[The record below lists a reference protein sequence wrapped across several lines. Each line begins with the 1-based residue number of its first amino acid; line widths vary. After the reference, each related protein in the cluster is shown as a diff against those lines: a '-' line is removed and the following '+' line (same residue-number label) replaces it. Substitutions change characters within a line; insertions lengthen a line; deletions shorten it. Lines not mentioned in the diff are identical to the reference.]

1 MKNRRLIN
9 ILTAGLILMNGVASI
24 ASAADRTLS
33 KTAAQT
39 QAQAVVEQ
47 RKAQLR
53 DMLAE
58 EWTNREFTNGE
69 YRMRFWDTIY
79 GPKEVPEGGR
89 SLYISLHGGG
99 GAPAEVNDGQ
109 WANQKVLYRP
119 AEGLYFVPRS
129 PTDTW
134 NMWHQEYMDDFL
146 RKTIAAA
153 VIFEGVNPDKVY
165 ILGYSAGGDGLYQL
179 APRLADHWAA
189 ASMMAGH
196 PGDARPESLR
206 NLPFAIYMGG
216 QDGAYDR
223 NSLARQYST
232 TLDRLAIAEGDGT
245 YIHDTHIYEDCGHWM
260 LRRDTIALPWMAQFV
275 RNLYPKR
282 VIWIQDDVLRDN
294 FYWLGVPE
302 IHRRA
307 GAKIVAEIKGQT
319 VRIEESDSP
328 IVLVGLNDE
337 LLDLDKP
344 VTVRF
349 GDRTIATKRFRRTE
363 SALGRPLNK
372 SVYSLDAPYPV
383 VLKIEK
389 NASVKAGATVTQL

>member
-1 MKNRRLIN
+1 MQTRQ
-9 ILTAGLILMNGVASI
+9 ILTSLAVGLMLGGIASTALAAEKALDKAASDAQAKAITGQRMAGLREA
-24 ASAADRTLS
+24 
-33 KTAAQT
+33 
-39 QAQAVVEQ
+39 
-47 RKAQLR
+47 
-53 DMLAE
+53 LAN
-58 EWTNREFTNGE
+58 EWKNHEFTNGE
-69 YRMRFWDTIY
+69 FQMKFWDTIY
-79 GPKEVPEGGR
+79 GPKTVPEGGR

-99 GAPAEVNDGQ
+99 GAPSEVNDQQ
-109 WANQKVLYRP
+109 WRNQKYLYRP

-129 PTDTW
+129 PTDSW

-179 APRLADHWAA
+179 APRMADHWAA

-196 PGDARPESLR
+196 PGDARMESLR

-232 TLDRLAIAEGDGT
+232 ILERLAIAEGEGT

-260 LRRDTIALPWMAQFV
+260 LRRDTIAIPWMAQFT
-275 RNLYPKR
+275 RNTYPRR
-282 VIWIQDDVLRDN
+282 VVWVQDDVLRDN
-294 FYWLGVPE
+294 FYWVGVPE
-302 IHRRA
+302 IHRKQ
-307 GAKIVAEIKGQT
+307 GAKIVAEIDGQT

-328 IVLVGLNDE
+328 VILVGLNDE

-344 VTVRF
+344 VTVMF
-349 GDRTIATKRFRRTE
+349 GDKTITKQRFRRTA
-363 SALGRPLNK
+363 SSLSQPLNR
-372 SVYSLDAPYPV
+372 SAYSLDAPYPV

-389 NASVKAGATVTQL
+389 DANAKAGATVTRL

>member
-1 MKNRRLIN
+1 MKTKQTIF
-9 ILTAGLILMNGVASI
+9 TFAAGLLLFGAGSTVSGAEK
-24 ASAADRTLS
+24 ALTKAA
-33 KTAAQT
+33 AEAQT
-39 QAQAVVEQ
+39 RAFTTEQ
-47 RKAQLR
+47 RAQLR
-53 DMLAE
+53 EALAE
-58 EWTNREFTNGE
+58 EWANHEFTNGE

-99 GAPAEVNDGQ
+99 GAPARVNDGQ
-109 WANQKVLYRP
+109 WENQKRLYRP

-153 VIFEGVNPDKVY
+153 VVFEGVNPEKVY

-206 NLPFAIYMGG
+206 NLPFAIFMGG
-216 QDGAYDR
+216 QDAAYDR

-232 TLDRLAIAEGDGT
+232 TLDRLSIAEGDGT
-245 YIHDTHIYEDCGHWM
+245 YLHDTHIYEDCGHWM
-260 LRRDTIALPWMAQFV
+260 LHRDTIALPWMAQFT
-275 RNLYPKR
+275 RNTYPKR
-282 VIWIQDDVLRDN
+282 VIWVQDDVLRDN

-302 IHRRA
+302 LHRRA

-328 IVLVGLNDE
+328 VVLVGLNDT

-344 VTVRF
+344 VTILL
-349 GDRTIATKRFRRTE
+349 GDRPIATKRFRRTAATL
-363 SALGRPLNK
+363 SKPLNP

-383 VLKIEK
+383 ILKIEK
-389 NASVKAGATVTQL
+389 NAAVKTGTTVTQL

>member
-1 MKNRRLIN
+1 MTRTLHFLFFSLLLSGCWI
-9 ILTAGLILMNGVASI
+9 G
-24 ASAADRTLS
+24 ASAAEKALT
-33 KTAAQT
+33 KTAART
-39 QAQAVVEQ
+39 EAQRLVET

-53 DMLAE
+53 ETLVE
-58 EWTNREFTNGE
+58 EWANHEFTNGE

-79 GPKEVPEGGR
+79 GPKEAPEGGR

-99 GAPAEVNDGQ
+99 GAPAVVNDGQ
-109 WANQKVLYRP
+109 WDNQKVLYRP

-153 VIFEGVNPDKVY
+153 VIFEGVNPEKVY

-245 YIHDTHIYEDCGHWM
+245 YVHDTHIYEDCGHWM
-260 LRRDTIALPWMAQFV
+260 LRRDTIALPWMAQFT

-307 GAKIVAEIKGQT
+307 GAKIVAEIDGQT
-319 VRIEESDSP
+319 LRIKESDSP

-344 VTVRF
+344 ITVF
-349 GDRTIATKRFRRTE
+349 MGDRPIATKRFRRTA
-363 SALGRPLNK
+363 SSLAQPLNK
-372 SVYSLDAPYPV
+372 SAFSLDLPYPV

-389 NASVKAGATVTQL
+389 NAALKTGATVTQL

>member
-1 MKNRRLIN
+1 MQTKHILIT
-9 ILTAGLILMNGVASI
+9 LTLGVMLGGI
-24 ASAADRTLS
+24 ASTAFAAKKTLRQ
-33 KTAAQT
+33 TAAQI
-39 QAQAVVEQ
+39 QAQNIVEA

-53 DMLAE
+53 KTLAE
-58 EWTNREFTNGE
+58 EWTNHEFTLGE

-79 GPKEVPEGGR
+79 GPETAPEGGR

-99 GAPAEVNDGQ
+99 GAPPEVNDGQ
-109 WANQKVLYRP
+109 WNNQKRLYQP

-129 PTDTW
+129 PTDSW
-134 NMWHQEYMDDFL
+134 NMWHQEYMDELL

-196 PGDARPESLR
+196 PGDARMESLR

-216 QDGAYDR
+216 QDAAYDR

-232 TLDRLAIAEGDGT
+232 LLDRLAIAEGEGT

-260 LRRDTIALPWMAQFV
+260 LRRDTIAIPWMAQFT
-275 RNLYPKR
+275 RNAYPKR
-282 VIWIQDDVLRDN
+282 VVWVQDDVLRDN
-294 FYWLGVPE
+294 FYWVGVPA

-307 GAKIVAEIKGQT
+307 GAKIVAEINGQT

-328 IVLVGLNDE
+328 VIWVGLNDT
-337 LLDLDKP
+337 LIDLDKP
-344 VTVRF
+344 VTVVF
-349 GDRTIATKRFRRTE
+349 GDKTIATKRFRR
-363 SALGRPLNK
+363 SASSLTQPLNK
-372 SVYSLDAPYPV
+372 SDFSLDIPYPV

-389 NASVKAGATVTQL
+389 NANTKAGATVVQF

>member
-1 MKNRRLIN
+1 MKIRHTLPLLIFS
-9 ILTAGLILMNGVASI
+9 LTIVSI
-24 ASAADRTLS
+24 VPNASAAGKRLS
-33 KTAAQT
+33 KSAA
-39 QAQAVVEQ
+39 QAQARQIVEE
-47 RKAQLR
+47 RKARLR
-53 DMLAE
+53 EALTE
-58 EWTNREFTNGE
+58 EWNKHEWTNGE
-69 YRMRFWDTIY
+69 YRMKFWDTVY

-99 GAPAEVNDGQ
+99 GAPPRVNDGQ

-153 VIFEGVNPDKVY
+153 VVFEGVNPDKVY

-179 APRLADHWAA
+179 APRMADHWAA

-196 PGDARPESLR
+196 PGDAHPESLR
-206 NLPFAIYMGG
+206 NLPFAIFMGG
-216 QDGAYDR
+216 QDAAYDR

-232 TLDRLAIAEGDGT
+232 TLDRLALAEGEGS

-260 LRRDTIALPWMAQFV
+260 LRRDTIALPWMAQFT

-282 VIWIQDDVLRDN
+282 VIWVQDDVLRDN
-294 FYWLGVPE
+294 FYWIGVPE
-302 IHRRA
+302 AHRRA
-307 GAKIVAEIKGQT
+307 EAKIVAEIDGQT
-319 VRIEESDSP
+319 LRIEESDSP
-328 IVLVGLNDE
+328 VVLVGLNDE

-344 VTVRF
+344 VRVEF
-349 GDRTIATKRFRRTE
+349 QGETIAKKRFRRTA
-363 SALGRPLNK
+363 SALEQPLNK
-372 SVYSLDAPYPV
+372 SAFSLDAPYPV
-383 VLKIEK
+383 LLKIEK
-389 NASVKAGATVTQL
+389 NANAKGGATVVQL

>member
-1 MKNRRLIN
+1 MQTRHVF
-9 ILTAGLILMNGVASI
+9 TFMAAGLMFGGAVSI
-24 ASAADRTLS
+24 ASAAEKALTRAACDTRT
-33 KTAAQT
+33 KTIVEERRAKLR
-39 QAQAVVEQ
+39 QA
-47 RKAQLR
+47 
-53 DMLAE
+53 LAD
-58 EWTNREFTNGE
+58 EWKNHEFTNGE
-69 YRMRFWDTIY
+69 YRMKFWTTIY
-79 GPKEVPEGGR
+79 GPKEVPADGR

-99 GAPAEVNDGQ
+99 GAPPEVNDQQ
-109 WANQKVLYRP
+109 WENQKRLYSP

-129 PTDTW
+129 PTDSW

-153 VIFEGVNPDKVY
+153 VLFEGVNPDKVY

-216 QDGAYDR
+216 QDAAYDR

-232 TLDRLAIAEGDGT
+232 TLDRLAIAEGEGT

-260 LRRDTIALPWMAQFV
+260 LRRDTIAIPWMAQFT
-275 RNLYPKR
+275 RNVYPKR
-282 VIWIQDDVLRDN
+282 VIWVQDDVLRDN

-307 GAKIVAEIKGQT
+307 GARIVAEIDGQT

-328 IVLVGLNDE
+328 VVLVGLNDG
-337 LLDLDKP
+337 LVDLDKP
-344 VTVRF
+344 VTVVF
-349 GDRTIATKRFRRTE
+349 GDKTVATKRFRRTA
-363 SALGRPLNK
+363 SALEQPLNK
-372 SVYSLDAPYPV
+372 SDYSLDAPYPV
-383 VLKIEK
+383 LLKIEK
-389 NASVKAGATVTQL
+389 DANAKAGAAVSQL